1 MQSKEQ
7 LQAELTELEVKA
19 ANIRKQ
25 IESLNDKPTPEQRF
39 TELMLQT
46 NRLKTDRERYPHS
59 LFGFKDSMLLWEY
72 QAKNKVL
79 LLTYSL
85 IWQILEIEYSL
96 HYSQIQLLVKSVV
109 EQHFKS
115 EDLTAMVLFSDSQT
129 LLEQHFKL

>member
-7 LQAELTELEVKA
+7 LQAELMELEAKA

-25 IESLNDKPTPEQRF
+25 IESLKEKPTPEQRF
-39 TELMLQT
+39 IELMLQT
-46 NRLKTDRERYPHS
+46 NSLKIDKKKYPHS

-79 LLTYSL
+79 LLSYSL
-85 IWQILEIEYSL
+85 IWQILETEYSL
-96 HYSQIQLLVKSVV
+96 HYSQTQLLVKSVV

-115 EDLTAMVLFSDSQT
+115 KDLTAMVLFSGSQT